1 MTLRGC
7 IPVGD
12 QARPVR
18 RRLGMRDAILQ
29 PSARLFS
36 ARFATDEAG
45 AGPPV
50 TRVIRHPG
58 PQSHHPRDAVLAIGN
73 FDGLHRGHALLIE
86 RAHDLARTGGRPV
99 AVLTFEPHPRSVFI
113 PAAEPFRLTPL
124 RVKEREL
131 ARLGVDLLFV
141 QHFDLA
147 FAAKSAEDFLSEII
161 VDAIGASHVVVGWDC
176 TFGKGRRGT
185 PEMLRAA
192 GAQFGFGVTVLEPIR
207 GADQM
212 VYSST
217 QIRELLKTGNP
228 REAAALLGRFWE
240 IDGRVA
246 VGDRRGRTIGFPTVN
261 LGLDDYIRPAFGVY
275 AVRVSGDGADDAFD
289 GRTIGGVANIGLRP
303 TVGSPEPR
311 LEAHL
316 FDIDADLYGR
326 HLRVALVEFIR
337 PEIKFAGL
345 DALKAQ
351 IAQDA
356 RCARELLAAAID
368 PI

>member
-18 RRLGMRDAILQ
+18 RRSGMRDAILR

-36 ARFATDEAG
+36 AEFATDEAG
-45 AGPPV
+45 ANPPV

-86 RAHDLARTGGRPV
+86 RARDLARTGGRPV
-99 AVLTFEPHPRSVFI
+99 AVLTFEPHPRSVFV

-207 GADQM
+207 GADQT

-351 IAQDA
+351 IAEDA